1 MTIQKILAVLLVFTQ
16 HILIAQSVFSGQPN
30 LIAFDDNT
38 KQLAVIQ
45 FRDSKLSKEKITK
58 VSINKESIFVQ
69 IKDGSSFNISLDKLT
84 KKDKASKVF
93 ITSDKQKIANIY
105 KDKKLTASGKIL
117 LSSKGFLEILNFDC
131 LPEGAD
137 SKCQS
142 GGNGAINCSDK
153 QSYIVCGEST
163 FACCE

>member
-1 MTIQKILAVLLVFTQ
+1 MTIQKILAVLLVFVHQ
-16 HILIAQSVFSGQPN
+16 VLIAQSVFSGQQN
-30 LIAFDDNT
+30 LIAFDGNS

-45 FRDSKLSKEKITK
+45 FRDPKLSKEK
-58 VSINKESIFVQ
+58 
-69 IKDGSSFNISLDKLT
+69 SFNISLDKLS

-93 ITSDKQKIANIY
+93 VTSDKQKIASLY